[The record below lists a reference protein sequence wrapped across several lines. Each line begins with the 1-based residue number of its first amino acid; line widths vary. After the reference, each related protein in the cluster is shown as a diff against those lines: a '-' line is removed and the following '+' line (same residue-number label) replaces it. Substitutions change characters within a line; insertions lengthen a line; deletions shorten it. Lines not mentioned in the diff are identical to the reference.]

1 MPHDHQGPRT
11 DPGAPPA
18 RGNLP
23 ELLAPAGSPEALA
36 AAVAAGADAIYLA
49 GRRFGARHYAANFS
63 DEELRSAIDYAHL
76 RGVRVYVTTNILI
89 RDAEL
94 PDVVRYLLW
103 LYEIGADAVL
113 VQDAGVAALAREVV
127 PDLPLHASTQMTILN
142 REGVARAAREGFS
155 RVVLARELGLPEIE
169 GIAEDA
175 EARGVGIEVF
185 AHGALCY
192 SYSGQCLLS
201 SVIGGRSGNRGTC
214 AQPCR
219 KAYRLMTGEMDDL
232 GRPVKL
238 RVVPTKDRYLL
249 STRDLAIYPFLDRLV
264 RAPVVSLKIEGR
276 MRSAGYVATVVRIY
290 RRALDAIGAGEG
302 WAPTPEDMQDLA
314 LAFNREFTEGYILGA
329 SEIMA
334 RDRPGNRGVL
344 LGTVT
349 AFDPQRQEA
358 TVRLAGNLVP
368 RSGDGLAFCM
378 DDPDQ
383 DVGAV
388 VRGTPPI
395 HHGRVRLSLPAPVAP
410 GTRVFLT
417 RSADLEE
424 RAKQVIEQPLQPIP
438 IDLTVTWEDG
448 TPCFEGWVPGRG
460 GEPVRVVYRS
470 DLQMEPARNRPLAA
484 EDIAAQFERT
494 GGTPFTIRRMDLH
507 YPGGLFAPLGELNRI
522 RRAFI
527 ERVEETLLAAWRPG
541 TDAVCASRER
551 AGKAISGLTRPVERG
566 RQKQLPLVSVY
577 TDTLQGVEAA
587 VRGGA
592 RVVYLEPCILPT
604 PAFLEEAA
612 AVCREGGAVFVWK
625 WPSITRRRFLDA
637 TMPLL
642 PALYDAGVHVVMVS
656 GTGAADAVRRAEPRM
671 RLVGAAGLNVWNH
684 RTAQVLAPLFLRC
697 TVSPELAAADL
708 ARLAERM
715 GGSLEL
721 EVLVQGNV
729 EAMVTEDRL
738 VAAVTGEE
746 PDSNRFLGLQDRR
759 GHIFP
764 LRTDSESRTYIANA
778 VELCLI
784 DHLPRIAGMGIDTI
798 AIDARGRGARYAGDM
813 ARIYLAAIDAVARG
827 ETGVLDALKAE
838 VKVRAL
844 GGITGGH
851 FVRGLSK

>member
-1 MPHDHQGPRT
+1 MAHDHQEPRAE
-11 DPGAPPA
+11 PGAPPA
-18 RGNLP
+18 RGTLP

-36 AAVAAGADAIYLA
+36 AAVAAGADAVYLA

-63 DEELRSAIDYAHL
+63 DEELQSAIDYAHL
-76 RGVRVYVTTNILI
+76 RGIRVYVTTNILI
-89 RDAEL
+89 KDTEL

-113 VQDAGVAALAREVV
+113 VQDTGVASLAREVV
-127 PDLPLHASTQMTILN
+127 PDLPLHASTQMTIHN

-175 EARGVGIEVF
+175 EAQGVGIEVF

-192 SYSGQCLLS
+192 CYSGQCLLS

-219 KAYRLMTGEMDDL
+219 KPYRLMTGEMDEF
-232 GRPVKL
+232 GRPVALKA
-238 RVVPTKDRYLL
+238 VPAKDHYLL
-249 STRDLAIYPFLDRLV
+249 STRDLAVYPSLDRIT

-276 MRSAGYVATVVRIY
+276 MRSPEYVATVVRIY
-290 RRALDAIGAGEG
+290 RRALDAIGAGEA

-329 SEIMA
+329 PDIMA

-349 AFDPQRQEA
+349 GYDPQRQEA
-358 TVRLAGNLVP
+358 TVRLTGKVVP
-368 RSGDGLAFCM
+368 RSGDGLAFCT
-378 DDPDQ
+378 DDPDL

-388 VRGTPPI
+388 IRGNPAV
-395 HHGRVRLSLPAPVAP
+395 HRGRVRLGVPAPVGR

-424 RAKQVIEQPLQPIP
+424 RAKQVVEQPLQPLP

-448 TPCFEGWVPGRG
+448 TPCFEGLVPGRG
-460 GEPVRVVYRS
+460 GEPIRVLYRA
-470 DLQMEPARNRPLAA
+470 DLQMEPARNRPLVP
-484 EDIAAQFERT
+484 EEIAAQFEKT

-507 YPGGLFAPLGELNRI
+507 YPGGLFVPLGELNRV

-527 ERVEETLLAAWRPG
+527 ERVEEAVLAAWRPG
-541 TDAVCASRER
+541 ADAVRAARARAETAIAGVMRPAETGRER
-551 AGKAISGLTRPVERG
+551 RP
-566 RQKQLPLVSVY
+566 PSVSVY
-577 TDTLQGVEAA
+577 TDTLEGVEAA
-587 VRGGA
+587 VRGRA
-592 RVVYLEPCILPT
+592 KTVYLEPCT
-604 PAFLEEAA
+604 PPAPDLLEEAA

-637 TMPLL
+637 ATPLL
-642 PALYDAGVHVVMVS
+642 PLLYDAGVHAVMVS

-671 RLVGAAGLNVWNH
+671 GLVGAAGLNIWNH
-684 RTAQVLAPLFLRC
+684 RAARALAPLFLRC
-697 TVSPELAAADL
+697 TASPELAAADL
-708 ARLAERM
+708 ARLAETT
-715 GGSLEL
+715 GDSPEL
-721 EVLVQGNV
+721 EVLVQGNM

-738 VAAVTGEE
+738 VAAITGEE
-746 PDSNRFLGLQDRR
+746 PGNRFLGLQDRR
-759 GHIFP
+759 GHVFP
-764 LRTDSESRTYIANA
+764 LRSDSESRTSIANA

-784 DHLPRIAGMGIDTI
+784 DHLPRIAGMGIDAV

-813 ARIYLAAIDAVARG
+813 ARIYLAGIDAVDRG
-827 ETGVLDALKAE
+827 DPGVLDALKDEAKE
-838 VKVRAL
+838 RAL

-851 FVRGLSK
+851 FVRGLRK